1 MALAVLWPSVGVG
14 VNENT
19 RGDSTPHLKI
29 GSHSLWA
36 HAAAVSACA
45 PRGDTLLPHLINSSM
60 SQRYQTKRKVYRPP
74 RLLLTHSHEQDW
86 SHVSEGC
93 SAPHQHQH

>member
-60 SQRYQTKRKVYRPP
+60 SQRYQTTSTQGLPTAAPLAYTLSRA
-74 RLLLTHSHEQDW
+74 RL
-86 SHVSEGC
+86 VSC
-93 SAPHQHQH
+93 

>member
-60 SQRYQTKRKVYRPP
+60 SQRYQTTQLVVTQGLPTAAPLAYTLSRA
-74 RLLLTHSHEQDW
+74 RL
-86 SHVSEGC
+86 VSC
-93 SAPHQHQH
+93 